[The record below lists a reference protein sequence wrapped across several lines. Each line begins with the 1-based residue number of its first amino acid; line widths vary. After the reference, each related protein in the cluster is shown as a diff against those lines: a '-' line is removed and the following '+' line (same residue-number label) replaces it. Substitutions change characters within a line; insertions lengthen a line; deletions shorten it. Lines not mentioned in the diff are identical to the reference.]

1 STVARSPLSR
11 GRAEGMNRSS
21 AVRAARR
28 LERCSVDCGPGALMA
43 FSPVVRA
50 ARMRQG
56 WVELPT
62 GNDSGD
68 YPTRVHVP
76 WPGRTV
82 EKLFPIKWIG
92 QEITD
97 RTRAACIAARSPRP
111 AADAEPPSS
120 ADEIA
125 SGRRSAFR

>member
-1 STVARSPLSR
+1 MSPMGCIGGPGHDDTRSTARSIDARISTVARSPLSR

-97 RTRAACIAARSPRP
+97 RTR
-111 AADAEPPSS
+111 
-120 ADEIA
+120 
-125 SGRRSAFR
+125 